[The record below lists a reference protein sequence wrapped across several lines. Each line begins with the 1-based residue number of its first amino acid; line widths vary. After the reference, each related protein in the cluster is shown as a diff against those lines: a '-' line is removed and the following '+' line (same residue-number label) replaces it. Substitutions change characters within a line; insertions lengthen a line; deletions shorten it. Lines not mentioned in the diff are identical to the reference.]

1 MLFGSEKYIAIYN
14 RNKNLESLK
23 IGIAYVFTQYY
34 GKVKVDSYD
43 SLTLEER
50 LTLHNVIILFKSDLT
65 KDQNHYYYII
75 FLEICFV
82 SIS

>member
-14 RNKNLESLK
+14 RIRYLESLK

-43 SLTLEER
+43 SLTLEE
-50 LTLHNVIILFKSDLT
+50 V
-65 KDQNHYYYII
+65 
-75 FLEICFV
+75 
-82 SIS
+82 